1 MDLTRATAQLSSVLG
16 QSDAKALLAEC
27 LAENGLTEV
36 QTPQQLMGVAQS
48 LIKRGGYLEV
58 VGRALKV
65 QALLAGAR
73 LER

>member
-1 MDLTRATAQLSSVLG
+1 MDLKRATAQLGSVLG
-16 QSDAKALLAEC
+16 DSEAKVLLAEC
-27 LAENGLTEV
+27 LTENGLSEV
-36 QTPQQLMGVAQS
+36 ETPQELMRVAQS